1 MCPHNMANFG
11 PLTAEICWRVWGTPE
26 SLNGFRVLPSLLQR
40 RRSSEANQTAWC
52 LAISWAATLYIHF
65 REILP
70 FVKILPGAKF
80 TLRLSLAFLYIGS
93 VTALHSSSGR
103 QPNCGVVEGMELLN
117 FRRGRHLYL
126 AGWPSRWASAYIR
139 LVMAALYV
147 LAIYIFIFV
156 VSSFFFPRL
165 ISAVGDWMSAILPHM
180 VWP

>member
-1 MCPHNMANFG
+1 MANFS
-11 PLTAEICWRVWGTPE
+11 PLMAEICWRVWGTPE

-70 FVKILPGAKF
+70 SVKILPGAKF

-103 QPNCGVVEGMELLN
+103 QPNSGVVELKWNYWTFVEGATYIWQDGHHVGHRPTFVWLWPPYMCWSY
-117 FRRGRHLYL
+117 FHLC
-126 AGWPSRWASAYIR
+126 G
-139 LVMAALYV
+139 
-147 LAIYIFIFV
+147 
-156 VSSFFFPRL
+156 FFFLFSSPNLSCWRL
-165 ISAVGDWMSAILPHM
+165 DVCHTSTHGVALV
-180 VWP
+180 